1 MTSSKHP
8 SPPSRRTRLI
18 QLGIGASALG
28 SILALSDA
36 VQAQVTVEPAP
47 TPQSLKG
54 VPRPEPSNL
63 GEFVLNKSEAIA
75 LGKALFWDMQV
86 GSDGK
91 TACASC
97 HFSAGAD
104 SRGKNQLS
112 PGLNRMASLTS
123 PNPDTTF
130 QLGGVNYQ
138 FKLDDFPFHKACS
151 TSSSWA

>member
-1 MTSSKHP
+1 M
-8 SPPSRRTRLI
+8 
-18 QLGIGASALG
+18 
-28 SILALSDA
+28 
-36 VQAQVTVEPAP
+36 TVEPAA

-104 SRGKNQLS
+104 SRGKN
-112 PGLNRMASLTS
+112 
-123 PNPDTTF
+123 
-130 QLGGVNYQ
+130 
-138 FKLDDFPFHKACS
+138 
-151 TSSSWA
+151 